1 MTTISV
7 VEDDRVFAEL
17 LVRYIHANKELEL
30 HSVSRNGIEA
40 LADIS
45 RHKPD
50 VVLMDINLPRMNGI
64 DCLRELKKFTP
75 PLRTHVLVLTDYD
88 ESDLIFDAIRAGAV
102 GYLLKDDTQHGERLS
117 AAVTQVLAGEAP
129 MSPGIARRFI
139 SHFQQPSP
147 LLRDLTYRE
156 EQVLHLLARGLP
168 YKQIAD
174 RLAISMNTVR
184 KHLGSIY
191 TKLQVHTRGEAML
204 QFLGQQPRQ
213 SYYTK
218 M

>member
-1 MTTISV
+1 MATISI
-7 VEDDRVFAEL
+7 VEDDRAFAEL
-17 LVRYIHANKELEL
+17 LTRYIRANHTFELL
-30 HSVSRNGIEA
+30 SVSSNGVEA

-45 RHKPD
+45 RCKPD
-50 VVLMDINLPRMNGI
+50 VVLMDINLPRLSGI
-64 DCLRELKKFTP
+64 DCLYELKKITP
-75 PLRTHVLVLTDYD
+75 PLCTHVLVLTDYD

-102 GYLLKDDTQHGERLS
+102 GYLLKDDTRHGERLS

-147 LLRDLTYRE
+147 RVRDLSDRE
-156 EQVLHLLARGLP
+156 EQVLHYLARGLL

-191 TKLQVHTRGEAML
+191 TKLQVRTRGEAML
-204 QFLGQQPRQ
+204 QYLGQQPRQ